1 MPVKDG
7 PGLGIEVEYVANA
20 AHVFGVIAAILMLVW
35 CLHYRGGL
43 NLNSSDADHIFNVS
57 FQLRPNWSH
66 QVHPVLMFVGFILF
80 SGEVCVRYNDVG
92 IMSTAIMAY
101 KTVREERR
109 KRKLVH
115 LALHLLAGLMGL
127 IGVIAA
133 FKYHGESELPN
144 MYSLHS
150 WLGMATIC
158 LFGLQWL
165 IGFVTFWYPG
175 AAILTRTRFRPWH
188 IFSGLTIFIM
198 AICSA
203 ETGLVSK
210 AQFLSL
216 TLGDEALMIK
226 MIGLTVLLFG
236 ISVGLCVSSNDNDG
250 PL

>member
-7 PGLGIEVEYVANA
+7 PGLGIEVEHVANA

-43 NLNSSDADHIFNVS
+43 NLNSSDADHIFNV
-57 FQLRPNWSH
+57 
-66 QVHPVLMFVGFILF
+66 HPVLMFVGFILF
-80 SGEVCVRYNDVG
+80 SGE
-92 IMSTAIMAY
+92 AIMAY

-115 LALHLLAGLMGL
+115 LALHLIAGLMGL

-165 IGFVTFWYPG
+165 IGFITFWYPG

-198 AICSA
+198 AICTA